1 LIRSST
7 YFRFEIEQR
16 RLGNRLEAGDYVLS
30 PSMTTSEIVSVVEKG
45 ARAAGRELRVIEGWR
60 AEQTARKIQENGLAP
75 AEEILRLV
83 RSPREQGIDPPDP
96 RASSLE
102 GFLFPDTYQFDNAVQ
117 PRQIVQTLVR
127 QFEAR
132 LGEPLRQQASASGL
146 STLQLVTLASI
157 VEREASVPTERPMVA
172 SVFLN
177 RLKHGM
183 RLDAD
188 PTVQFAVASIDP
200 AAATYGYWKR
210 DLSQQDLQIDSPY
223 NTYKLG
229 GLPPGPI
236 CSPGAASLQAVLQP
250 AQTRLLYFV
259 ARGDGSHAF
268 AESLQDH
275 NANIA
280 RYQGS
285 R

>member
-1 LIRSST
+1 
-7 YFRFEIEQR
+7 
-16 RLGNRLEAGDYVLS
+16 
-30 PSMTTSEIVSVVEKG
+30 MTTSEIVSVVEKG

-172 SVFLN
+172 SVYLN